1 MHRLVRI
8 KHILQ
13 PQLEKHP
20 LSECNSKMAP
30 KVVLITG
37 CSTGIGLATAVYLAK
52 EKQQGFKVYA
62 TLRNLVSSAKLEIAA
77 GDTLDKTLFIRKLD
91 VTKEDTISS
100 VVDEILRENGRID
113 VLVNNAGYSGIDG
126 NDRNPLPWCMAM
138 MDTNY
143 WGVVRTTRAVLPAM
157 KKQKSGRILN
167 VTSVSGIIGTPFYAT
182 YTSSKF
188 AVEGFSEAIAPVLR
202 DGYNIRVSIIEPGPV
217 KTNLMD
223 VVMGDPEGDAKDFDD
238 ITRQLFLGQVKQMQ
252 PIVDVVVQIP
262 KDIAK
267 LLQEVILSEDPHL
280 RYQTSEAM
288 TKMVAGKLADP
299 TTDALLNVLKQ

>member
-1 MHRLVRI
+1 
-8 KHILQ
+8 
-13 PQLEKHP
+13 
-20 LSECNSKMAP
+20 MAP

-52 EKQQGFKVYA
+52 EKQHEFKVYA
-62 TLRNLVSSAKLEIAA
+62 TMRNLGSKGGLEAAA

-113 VLVNNAGYSGIDG
+113 VLVNNAGYSGVDG
-126 NDRNPLPWCMAM
+126 NDIKPLEWCHAM

-167 VTSVSGIIGTPFYAT
+167 LSSVSGIIGTPFYAT

-217 KTNLMD
+217 KTVLMD
-223 VVMGDPEGDAKDFDD
+223 KLQADPEGDAKDFDD
-238 ITRQLFLGQVKQMQ
+238 ITRDLFLARRKRIASLLGAM
-252 PIVDVVVQIP
+252 VQTAD
-262 KDIAK
+262 DIAK
-267 LLQEVILSEDPHL
+267 LHLEVILSENPHL
-280 RYQTSEAM
+280 RYQTNEIM